1 MLTLD
6 IAGIA
11 KDVLGD
17 QGTQTLGYSLLG
29 VPATTQRATSYQE
42 EEEEKSPVFIL

>member
-11 KDVLGD
+11 EDVLGD

-29 VPATTQRATSYQE
+29 VPAITHRASSYQHIE
-42 EEEEKSPVFIL
+42 EDKNYRF